1 MVLPAT
7 YERTSQVMKT
17 YYYQVAGFLLSVG
30 LPAGK
35 DAEALLP
42 SFRPFSVAGPEAGEA
57 PLFDF
62 VTVGQEMMPAYGE
75 RELMEKTDNDMGRLS
90 LYATAD
96 GYVVELANGGHT
108 HLMAATRDFTSVRAC
123 LQWNDRLAGGALS
136 SLLRIAFAQ
145 AILAHGAV
153 SVHAAAVQ
161 CGGRAYLFMG
171 QSGTGKSTHASLW
184 VRHLPG
190 TELLNDDNPTV
201 RVVGDTVFAYGTPWS
216 GKTACYKSLRFPVG
230 GMVRLF
236 QAPVNRFHRQEGAD
250 AFVAIY
256 PGCSVIAS
264 DKRLRDGLYDTLA
277 RLAGMVTVG
286 TMECRPDE
294 EAARMCHRALAG
306 N

>member
-1 MVLPAT
+1 
-7 YERTSQVMKT
+7 MKT

-30 LPAGK
+30 LPADK

-42 SFRPFSVAGPEAGEA
+42 SFRPFSVTGPEAGEA

-75 RELMEKTDNDMGRLS
+75 MELMEKTDNDMGRLS

-96 GYVVELANGGHT
+96 GYLVELANGGHT
-108 HLMAATRDFTSVRAC
+108 HLMAAMRDFTSVRAC

-145 AILAHGAV
+145 AILGHGAV
-153 SVHAAAVQ
+153 SLHAAAVYR
-161 CGGRAYLFMG
+161 GGRAYLFMG

-184 VRHLPG
+184 VKHLPG

-201 RVVGDTVFAYGTPWS
+201 RIVGGTAFAYGTPWS
-216 GKTACYKSLRFPVG
+216 GKTACYRSLRFPVG
-230 GMVRLF
+230 GMVRLV

-294 EAARMCHRALAG
+294 EAACVCHRALAG
-306 N
+306 S

>member
-1 MVLPAT
+1 
-7 YERTSQVMKT
+7 MKT

-30 LPAGK
+30 LPADK

-75 RELMEKTDNDMGRLS
+75 MELMEKTDNDMGRLS

-96 GYVVELANGGHT
+96 GYLMELANGGHT
-108 HLMAATRDFTSVRAC
+108 HLMAAMRDFTSVRAC
-123 LQWNDRLAGGALS
+123 LQWNDRNAGGALS
-136 SLLRIAFAQ
+136 SLLRIAYAQ
-145 AILAHGAV
+145 AILSHNAV
-153 SVHAAAVQ
+153 SVHAAAVYR
-161 CGGRAYLFMG
+161 GGRAYLFMG

-184 VRHLPG
+184 IKYLPG

-216 GKTACYKSLRFPVG
+216 GKTACYKNLRFPVG

-236 QAPVNRFHRQEGAD
+236 QAPVNKFHWQEGAD

-256 PGCSVIAS
+256 PGCSVIAA
-264 DKRLRDGLYDTLA
+264 DKRLRDSLYDTLSQI
-277 RLAGMVTVG
+277 AGTVTVG
-286 TMECRPDE
+286 IMECRPDE
-294 EAARMCHRALAG
+294 EAAQVCHSALAFG
-306 N
+306 ESETR

>member
-1 MVLPAT
+1 
-7 YERTSQVMKT
+7 MKT

-30 LPAGK
+30 LPADK

-42 SFRPFSVAGPEAGEA
+42 SFLPFRVAGPEAGDA
-57 PLFDF
+57 PLFHF
-62 VTVGQEMMPAYGE
+62 VAVGQEMMPAYGE
-75 RELMEKTDNDMGRLS
+75 RELMEKTDNDMGHLS

-96 GYVVELANGGHT
+96 GYLVELANGGHT
-108 HLMAATRDFTSVRAC
+108 HLMVATRDFTSVRAC
-123 LQWNDRLAGGALS
+123 LQWSDRLVGNALS

-145 AILAHGAV
+145 AILGHGAV
-153 SVHAAAVQ
+153 SVHAAAVYRD
-161 CGGRAYLFMG
+161 GLAYLFMG

-184 VRHLPG
+184 VKHLPG

-201 RVVGDTVFAYGTPWS
+201 RIVGGTVYAYGTPWS

-294 EAARMCHRALAG
+294 EAAQVCHSALAFG
-306 N
+306 ESETR

>member
-1 MVLPAT
+1 
-7 YERTSQVMKT
+7 MKT

-75 RELMEKTDNDMGRLS
+75 RGLMEKTDNDMGHLS
-90 LYATAD
+90 LYATAG
-96 GYVVELANGGHT
+96 GYVVELTNGGHT
-108 HLMAATRDFTSVRAC
+108 HLMAATRDFPSVRAC
-123 LQWNDRLAGGALS
+123 LQWNDRLAAGALS

-171 QSGTGKSTHASLW
+171 QSGTGKSTHSRLW
-184 VRHLPG
+184 LENIEG
-190 TELLNDDNPTV
+190 TTLLNDDNPVIRLTQE
-201 RVVGDTVFAYGTPWS
+201 GIAMAYGTPWS
-216 GKTACYKSLRFPVG
+216 GKTPCYRNEAVLLGGIIRIRRALENQAQRLNPIEAYASLSTSCSR
-230 GMVRLF
+230 M
-236 QAPVNRFHRQEGAD
+236 
-250 AFVAIY
+250 
-256 PGCSVIAS
+256 PG
-264 DKRLRDGLYDTLA
+264 DKRLDSERHATLSA
-277 RLAGMVTVG
+277 LIAHVPCWVMN
-286 TMECRPDE
+286 CLPNP
-294 EAARMCHRALAG
+294 EAAKVCATAVRI